1 MKLYMFLSLLVIED
15 SHETMV
21 IEVNNLQCIRIVE
34 DSQSILIHL
43 VHKDKPLEFIIDT
56 KDEFFEITK
65 EIIIRLA
72 DISRFSNT
80 GGLNK

>member
-43 VHKDKPLEFIIDT
+43 VHKDKRLEFIIDT
-56 KDEFFEITK
+56 KDEFYEIKK
-65 EIIIRLA
+65 EIINRLA